1 MRRPPAGRDPAERPP
16 FWRPEAV
23 PALLQAVLVTTTGVL
38 PAFLV
43 GALTVQIRDDLSLG
57 PAQMG
62 IAAATL
68 FTVSGL
74 LARRLGRFVQTVGA
88 GTGIAISAALAT
100 VALGVLAVAGSYL
113 VLLAGLAVGGL
124 ANALAQPAANLRI
137 SRAVT
142 SARLGLAFGI
152 KQSSIPAATMLS
164 GLAVPVIAVSIGWRW
179 AFAMGA
185 CLAAAIATWSLLSA
199 GLRPA
204 NDAPEEAK
212 APPDHGTPPRALLV
226 VTIAGALAAAAATS
240 LGVFLIDSAVQIGM
254 SPSTAGL
261 VFAVAAGS
269 GLVLRIVWGA
279 VIDRH
284 PGRSPYIFMA
294 NLLTG
299 GAVGFLLLTVG
310 TEVTVALGAWL
321 AFASGWTWTG
331 LLHFAVVRDNRARA
345 ALATGTLQT
354 GVSLGSAAGPLLFG
368 LVVEVTSYR
377 TGWFVAAGTALAAAT
392 LFRVGRHM
400 IRSSRGLPTGRGS
413 IIRDKERT

>member
-1 MRRPPAGRDPAERPP
+1 M
-16 FWRPEAV
+16 
-23 PALLQAVLVTTTGVL
+23 PALLQAVLVTTVGVL

-57 PAQMG
+57 PAEMG

-88 GTGIAISAALAT
+88 GTGIAISAALST
-100 VALGVLAVAGSYL
+100 VALGVLAIAGSYA
-113 VLLAGLAVGGL
+113 VLLAALAVGGL

-152 KQSSIPAATMLS
+152 KQSSIPAATLLS

-179 AFAMGA
+179 AFVVGA
-185 CLAAAIATWSLLSA
+185 CIAAAIATWSLV
-199 GLRPA
+199 GGGMRPTHE
-204 NDAPEEAK
+204 APEDA
-212 APPDHGTPPRALLV
+212 ADQPDHGTPPRALLV

-254 SPSTAGL
+254 SPSAAGL
-261 VFAVAAGS
+261 VFAAAAGS

-284 PGRSPYIFMA
+284 PQRSPYVFMA

-299 GAVGFLLLTVG
+299 GVVGFLMLTIG
-310 TEVTVALGAWL
+310 TEITVAIGAWL

-331 LLHFAVVRDNRARA
+331 LLHFAVVRDNRTRA

-354 GVSLGSAAGPLLFG
+354 GVSLGSAGGPLLFG
-368 LVVEVTSYR
+368 LIVEATSYR
-377 TGWFVAAGTALAAAT
+377 TGWFVAAGTALAAAVF
-392 LFRVGRHM
+392 FRIGRHM
-400 IRSSRGLPTGRGS
+400 IRSSRGLPNDRS
-413 IIRDKERT
+413 ISRDEERT